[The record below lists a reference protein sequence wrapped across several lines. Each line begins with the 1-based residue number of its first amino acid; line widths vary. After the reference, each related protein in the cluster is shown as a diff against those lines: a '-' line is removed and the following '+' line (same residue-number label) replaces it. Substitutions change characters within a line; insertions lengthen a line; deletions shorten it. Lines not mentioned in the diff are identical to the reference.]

1 MPKDSNQVELNAGD
15 CVKVIKVIVKIIK
28 ITIYTWIL
36 EMIMLNIF
44 YYWF

>member
-1 MPKDSNQVELNAGD
+1 MYL

-36 EMIMLNIF
+36 EMVMLNIF
-44 YYWF
+44 YLLILVTNKNLV